1 MTEKKKLFGRGV
13 YGSKDVPIRILD
25 GFIIGAVALVVILV
39 FWFATHG
46 GYVVTFDTDGGT
58 EVAEQKLK
66 HGENAKEPEA
76 PVKPGYE
83 FKGWITSEDPSLAEE
98 WNFAENLVQNDVTL
112 YAVWEPAQIAA
123 PVKPGYEFKGWITSE
138 DPSLAEEW
146 NFAENLVQNDVTL
159 YAVWEPAQIA
169 VKFDPDGGSV
179 DGSAVI
185 PDKLVTFSEPYG
197 ELPVPEKEGSRFDG
211 WIYSGS
217 VISADTP
224 VTMTGEHVLTAR
236 WIEEET

>member
-66 HGENAKEPEA
+66 HGENAKEPE
-76 PVKPGYE
+76 
-83 FKGWITSEDPSLAEE
+83 T
-98 WNFAENLVQNDVTL
+98 
-112 YAVWEPAQIAA
+112 

-179 DGSAVI
+179 DGSSVI
-185 PDKLVTFSEPYG
+185 PDRLVTFSEPYG

-211 WIYSGS
+211 WVYSGS
-217 VISADTP
+217 VIGADTL

>member
-112 YAVWEPAQIAA
+112 YAVWEPAQIA
-123 PVKPGYEFKGWITSE
+123 
-138 DPSLAEEW
+138 
-146 NFAENLVQNDVTL
+146 
-159 YAVWEPAQIA
+159 